1 MPAALLDSIEVP
13 TDYSVL
19 SDEQLGELDE
29 VARTAAAPLVEKAAG
44 EGDVTDAELADL
56 DALSGIVTSVREER
70 ERRVNELA
78 DQAASQA
85 DKAGRRSRA
94 VATFQVNDGP
104 KVAPEK
110 VSAPTVAQV
119 ASAATDGPD
128 KDGGAVEEE
137 GRSSYTKAYS
147 AINTPRGKQ
156 YGQEFTDLDDMALSL
171 EHAMASFG
179 VLPPGTVQRQGVIQ
193 LRREYPESLRIDS
206 RDSRQAV
213 MRKFDAVGRDQHG
226 PDGASLVAAAGW
238 CAPSEILYDLFE
250 PENGTDGIV
259 DAPELQIHRGGVQVT
274 PGPDFSTIF
283 GGAGY
288 WHQTEAQVIAA
299 TSKPT
304 MSIACPT
311 FTDNRLEVEGVQIT
325 GAFLQDR
332 GYPELVARFTRGAMR
347 AHQRKLNMFFINKVV
362 NGSVTFDYTNV
373 ANLPVTETEYKDLS
387 SLNRILGILGIQIMD
402 YRYKFRLGFND
413 LVEVWLPFW
422 ALEQVRA
429 DVQRRTG
436 IDDPDSVLR
445 ISMQQVSDWA
455 SIRGARI
462 QWLYDWQDAYNVP
475 GSGTNTSTTLGQ
487 TAGVYQLP
495 KTLYAEMYATGTWV
509 RGVADVIRLDTVYDS
524 TNLAL
529 NQYIALFT
537 EDGIQAIKRG
547 FESRLIKMTID
558 PSGTLS
564 ATSNMVTG

>member
-13 TDYSVL
+13 SDFSTLTDDQL
-19 SDEQLGELDE
+19 TELEQ
-29 VARTAAAPLVEKAAG
+29 VTRTAAEPLAAKAGG
-44 EGDVTDAELADL
+44 EGDITDAELSDL
-56 DALSGIVTSVREER
+56 ESLSGIVTSVRQER
-70 ERRVNELA
+70 ERRAGELA
-78 DQAASQA
+78 AENEKA
-85 DKAGRRSRA
+85 DRRSKA
-94 VATFQVNDGP
+94 TATFQVNDGP
-104 KVAPEK
+104 KVTPEK
-110 VSAPTVAQV
+110 VVAPTVAQV

-128 KDGGAVEEE
+128 TTGSAIETE

-147 AINTPRGKQ
+147 SINTPKGRQ
-156 YGQEFTDLDDMALSL
+156 YGQEFTGLDDMALSL

-179 VLPPGTVQRQGVIQ
+179 ILPPGTVQRQGVVQ
-193 LRREYPESLRIDS
+193 LRREYPDNLRIDS
-206 RDSRQAV
+206 KDSRQTIMA
-213 MRKFDAVGRDQHG
+213 KFDAVGKEGHDAG
-226 PDGASLVAAAGW
+226 GASLVAAAGW

-311 FTDNRLEVEGVQIT
+311 FADNRLEVEGVQIT

-347 AHQRKLNMFFINKVV
+347 VHQRKLNMFFINKVA

-373 ANLPVTETEYKDLS
+373 ANIPVTETEYKDLTA
-387 SLNRILGILGIQIMD
+387 LNRILAILGIQIMD
-402 YRYKFRLGFND
+402 YRYKFRLGFGD
-413 LVEVWLPFW
+413 MVEVWLPFW
-422 ALEQVRA
+422 VLEQVRA

-436 IDDPDSVLR
+436 VDDPDSVLR
-445 ISMQQVSDWA
+445 ITLEQVSAWA
-455 SIRGARI
+455 AVRGARI
-462 QWLYDWQDAYNVP
+462 QFLYDWQDAYNVP

-495 KTLYAEMYATGTWV
+495 KTLYAVLYSAGTWV

-537 EDGIQAIKRG
+537 EDGIQGIKRG
-547 FESRLIKMTID
+547 FESRLVKMTID